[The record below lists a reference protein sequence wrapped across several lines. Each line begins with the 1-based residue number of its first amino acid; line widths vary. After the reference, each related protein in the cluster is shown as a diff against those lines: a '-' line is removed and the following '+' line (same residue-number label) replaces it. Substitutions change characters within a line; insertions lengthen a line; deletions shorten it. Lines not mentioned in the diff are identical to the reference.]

1 LQDKLK
7 LNLAS
12 LPEVMKNGAERGM
25 HELKK
30 CNSCGSIFPSNLSF
44 CLNDGNP
51 LVQPESLIGIVL
63 DGRYRLDGL
72 IGTGG
77 MGDVY
82 RATHVHLDTEF
93 AVKLLKP
100 ELVANQ
106 TAIKRFRLEAKAAG
120 RIHHPN
126 AIKVTD
132 FGVTPERIVYLVM
145 EIVDGQS
152 VRDLIHHEGAIDH
165 VRTINIVR
173 QVCSAVEAAHR
184 SGVIHRDLKPDNIL
198 LEKVTHFERVKV
210 GDFGIAKLKETNPDA
225 LLTLAGTLI
234 GTPQYMS
241 PEQCQGRPLDP
252 SSDLYSI
259 GIILYE
265 MLTGVVPFDGDS
277 ALQVVVKQ
285 LHDPPQPIRE
295 LSPNVPAS
303 LAQIVMR
310 ALEKE
315 PRNRQTSA
323 AEMNEEL
330 KKVLEMAGEVE
341 ALSFTDQLA
350 TLRMPPPS
358 LRTPVDSGVTTDGE
372 NKPKS
377 FADDPPPPYDRET
390 ALISPSEAVAFERVT
405 RPNDRVTTPQERS
418 IEDVSPTRRRQ
429 PFIALATALFVAIT
443 AILIYQLLVKDDP
456 PNEDPIPPEGMVLI
470 PGGKFI
476 LGGNNVDAQKG
487 SAIERE
493 VRPYFLDKF
502 EVTNQDYKKF
512 VDESQH
518 RAPSHWKSN
527 GSYDPDDAILP
538 VTYVT
543 WQDAKAYASWA
554 KKRLPTEAE
563 WEFAARGGSKGY
575 LYPWG
580 DEWQE
585 GYANVNR
592 EGARK
597 PSPVHSFEKDISS
610 FGIFD
615 MAGNVSEWVEDF
627 FTRGYRGEPDHNL
640 RIIRG
645 GNFLSTREESSNTYR
660 LTDHPDEKL
669 PDDVKPLIGFRC
681 AKDIA
686 QK

>member
-1 LQDKLK
+1 
-7 LNLAS
+7 
-12 LPEVMKNGAERGM
+12 MKNGAESGM

-51 LVQPESLIGIVL
+51 LVQPETLIGIVL

-152 VRDLIHHEGAIDH
+152 VRDLIHHEGAIDY

-241 PEQCQGRPLDP
+241 PEQCQGKTLDP

-295 LSPNVPAS
+295 LSPHVPAS

-315 PRNRQTSA
+315 PRSRHTSA

-350 TLRMPPPS
+350 TMRMPPPS
-358 LRTPVDSGVTTDGE
+358 LRTPVDSGVKTDGE
-372 NKPKS
+372 KPKS
-377 FADDPPPPYDRET
+377 LEDDPPPSYERET

-405 RPNDRVTTPQERS
+405 KPNDKVTTPQDSLQEKLN
-418 IEDVSPTRRRQ
+418 EDASPRRRRI
-429 PFIALATALFVAIT
+429 PLYALAAA
-443 AILIYQLLVKDDP
+443 LLVALTVIIIIKQLGGNEETLRQETPRQETTP
-456 PNEDPIPPEGMVLI
+456 PTPPEGMVYI

-476 LGGNNVDAQKG
+476 MG
-487 SAIERE
+487 SDNGEPYEGPAIEKD
-493 VRPYFLDKF
+493 VKPYFIDKY

-512 VDESQH
+512 VAARSY
-518 RAPSHWKSN
+518 RVPSNWKLN
-527 GSYDPDDAILP
+527 GSYDPDEATYP
-538 VTYVT
+538 VTFVT
-543 WQDAKAYASWA
+543 WEDARAYAAWA
-554 KKRLPTEAE
+554 NKRLPTETE
-563 WEFAARGGSKGY
+563 WEFAARGGNKGF

-580 DEWQE
+580 NEWQE
-585 GYANVNR
+585 GYANLNR
-592 EGARK
+592 KGATK
-597 PSPVHSFEKDISS
+597 ASPISSFEKDISP
-610 FGIFD
+610 FGVFD
-615 MAGNVSEWVEDF
+615 MAGNVYEWVEDF
-627 FTRGYRGEPDHNL
+627 FTYGYRGEIDQSV
-640 RIIRG
+640 RVFRG
-645 GNFLSTREESSNTYR
+645 GSYFTPPVKSLNTKR
-660 LTDHPDEKL
+660 WSDFPDDKL
-669 PDDVKPLIGFRC
+669 PEVSKRLIGFRC
-681 AKDIA
+681 AKDITHN
-686 QK
+686 